1 MREKTVETALVRQCK
16 RIGALCIKLVPDY
29 MAGLPDRMILFNG
42 KCVFVELKA
51 PGKTS
56 RPIQRHVQHQIQMQ
70 GFDVFELDSVERV
83 DAFVRVH
90 LLREEVMP

>member
-51 PGKTS
+51 PGKTP
-56 RPIQRHVQHQIQMQ
+56 RPIQRHVHELIRAQ
-70 GFDVFELDSVERV
+70 GFGVAVVDSVAMVE
-83 DAFVRVH
+83 DFVRT
-90 LLREEVMP
+90 LL

>member
-1 MREKTVETALVRQCK
+1 MREKTVENALVRQCK

-42 KCVFVELKA
+42 RCVFVELKA

-56 RPIQRHVQHQIQMQ
+56 RPIQRHVQEMIMAQ

-83 DAFVRVH
+83 DAFMRS
-90 LLREEVMP
+90 L

>member
-1 MREKTVETALVRQCK
+1 MREKTVENALVRQCK

-42 KCVFVELKA
+42 RCVFVELKA

-56 RPIQRHVQHQIQMQ
+56 RPIQRHVQEMIMAQ
-70 GFDVFELDSVERV
+70 GFDVFELDSAERV
-83 DAFVRVH
+83 DEFMRS
-90 LLREEVMP
+90 L